1 MSLTDDHFEDI
12 VRAVLAVSQPAAI
25 ILFGSYARGDV
36 HQFSDLDLLVIRK
49 KEFRTGESR
58 RKELGLLYR
67 SISKICGVPK
77 DIILF
82 TKSEFQSWKN
92 TTNHM
97 AASASKE
104 GRVLYG
110 QV

>member
-1 MSLTDDHFEDI
+1 MTLNDSHFEDI
-12 VRAVLAVSQPAAI
+12 VRAILAVSQPAAI
-25 ILFGSYARGDV
+25 VLFGSHARGDV
-36 HQFSDLDLLVIRK
+36 HEFSDVDLLVIRDR
-49 KEFRTGESR
+49 EFQKGESR
-58 RKELGLLYR
+58 RRELGLLYR
-67 SISKICGVPK
+67 SVSKNCDIPK

-82 TKSEFQSWKN
+82 TKNEFWSWSQ

-97 AASASKE
+97 AAAAFRE